1 MYQQQN
7 YTNYYPQRTISLK
20 GRPVTSLDEAKAS
33 PIDFDGTVFYFPDV
47 ANNCIYTKQINMD
60 GTVSLNLYTLTDFPV
75 AAPAP
80 MENPNYITRE
90 EFEQSIQA
98 LKDTFLKKKKQTQEF
113 KI

>member
-7 YTNYYPQRTISLK
+7 YTNYYPQRAISLK

-60 GTVSLNLYTLTDFPV
+60 GTVSLNLYTLTDFPT
-75 AAPAP
+75 AAPTP
-80 MENPNYITRE
+80 IENSNYITRE
-90 EFEQSIQA
+90 EFEKSIQT
-98 LKDTFLKKKKQTQEF
+98 LKDTFLNKKKQTQEF